1 MPIPDYEQVKLP
13 ALEFLSDGQ
22 PRRLREIYDE
32 VGDNFGLTPEERA
45 ELLPSGSQLR
55 WNNRVNW
62 ACYDLYKAGIL
73 DRPKRGHYQITDF
86 GRKILAQKPANLDR
100 TFLRQFPHFLEWDKG
115 TAKTPDTKS
124 TPVEHESSP
133 SQTANERLEA
143 AFEEMQSA
151 LKQDLLDIVR
161 KMDPY
166 AFEQLVV
173 DLLVAMGYGGSRA
186 EAARVTQRSGDEGI
200 DGVIKEDRLGLETIY
215 LQAKRWQN
223 AVGRKELQAF
233 VGALHG
239 QGASKGVFITS
250 GEFAHTASEYVEKIS
265 QKGQKVVL
273 IDGVKMAALMIE
285 HDVGVSSIKTYA
297 LKRVDSDYFESE

>member
-1 MPIPDYEQVKLP
+1 MPIPDFEKVKLP
-13 ALEFLSDGQ
+13 ALNLLGDGRMRQLREVYNALSD
-22 PRRLREIYDE
+22 LFSI
-32 VGDNFGLTPEERA
+32 TPEERA
-45 ELLPSGSQLR
+45 ELLPSGTQLR

-62 ACYDLYKAGIL
+62 ACYDLYKAGLL
-73 DRPKRGHYQITDF
+73 DRPKRGHY
-86 GRKILAQKPANLDR
+86 KINDLGQKVLGDKPANLDR
-100 TFLRQFPHFLEWDKG
+100 AFLRQFTGFLAWDKG
-115 TAKTPDTKS
+115 VATTQGNPPATTYPEPS
-124 TPVEHESSP
+124 T
-133 SQTANERLEA
+133 QTANERLEA

-186 EAARVTQRSGDEGI
+186 EAAQVTQRSADEGI

-215 LQAKRWQN
+215 LQAKRWQS

-233 VGALHG
+233 VGALAG

-250 GEFAHTASEYVEKIS
+250 GEFATTANEYVERIS
-265 QKGQKVVL
+265 RKGQKVVL
-273 IDGVKMAALMIE
+273 IDGDRMASLMIE
-285 HDVGVSSIKTYA
+285 HGVGVSPIKTYA

>member
-1 MPIPDYEQVKLP
+1 MPIPDFEKVKLP
-13 ALEFLSDGQ
+13 ALNLLGDGRVRPLREVYNALSD
-22 PRRLREIYDE
+22 LFSI
-32 VGDNFGLTPEERA
+32 TPEERA
-45 ELLPSGSQLR
+45 ELLPSGTQLR

-62 ACYDLYKAGIL
+62 ACYDLYKAGLL
-73 DRPKRGHYQITDF
+73 DRPKRGHYKINDL
-86 GRKILAQKPANLDR
+86 GRKVLGDKPANLDR
-100 TFLRQFPHFLEWDKG
+100 AFLRQFAGFQAWDKG
-115 TAKTPDTKS
+115 VATTEGTAPATTDPEPS
-124 TPVEHESSP
+124 T
-133 SQTANERLEA
+133 QTANERLEA

-186 EAARVTQRSGDEGI
+186 EAAQVTQRSADEGI

-215 LQAKRWQN
+215 LQAKRWQS

-233 VGALHG
+233 VGALAG

-250 GEFAHTASEYVEKIS
+250 GEFATTANEYVERIS
-265 QKGQKVVL
+265 RKGQKVVL
-273 IDGVKMAALMIE
+273 IDGDRMASLMIE
-285 HDVGVSSIKTYA
+285 HGVGVSPIKTYA

>member
-1 MPIPDYEQVKLP
+1 MPIPDYEKVKLP
-13 ALEFLSDGQ
+13 ALEYLSDGQ
-22 PRRLREIYDE
+22 LRRLREIYDALAAI
-32 VGDNFGLTPEERA
+32 FSLTPEDRA
-45 ELLPSGSQLR
+45 EMLPGGTQLR

-62 ACYDLYKAGIL
+62 ACYDLFKAGIL
-73 DRPKRGHYQITDF
+73 NRPKRGHYQINEV
-86 GRKILAQKPANLDR
+86 GQKILAQKPAALDR
-100 TFLRQFPHFLEWDKG
+100 SFLRQIPAFRDWESKATSPADI
-115 TAKTPDTKS
+115 S
-124 TPVEHESSP
+124 TPQDKQEAP
-133 SQTANERLEA
+133 TQTATERLEA
-143 AFEEMQSA
+143 AFEEMQAA
-151 LKQDLLDIVR
+151 LKLDLLELVK

-186 EAARVTQRSGDEGI
+186 EAAQVTQRSGDEGI

-233 VGALHG
+233 VGALAG

-250 GEFAHTASEYVEKIS
+250 GEFANTARDYVDAIS

-273 IDGVKMAALMIE
+273 IDGDRMAALMIE
-285 HDVGVSSIKTYA
+285 HNVGVSAVKTYA

>member
-1 MPIPDYEQVKLP
+1 MPIPDYEKVKLP
-13 ALEFLSDGQ
+13 ALSLLSDG
-22 PRRLREIYDE
+22 RLRPLRE
-32 VGDNFGLTPEERA
+32 VYNALSESFGITPEERA
-45 ELLPSGSQLR
+45 ELLPSGTQLR

-73 DRPKRGHYQITDF
+73 ERPKRGHYKISDL
-86 GRKILAQKPANLDR
+86 GRKILAQNPANLDR
-100 TFLRQFPHFLEWDKG
+100 AYLRQFPHFLEWDKG
-115 TAKTPDTKS
+115 IAKTAGTKPPS
-124 TPVEHESSP
+124 GEHEP
-133 SQTANERLEA
+133 STQTANERLES

-151 LKQDLLDIVR
+151 LKQDLLDLVR

-186 EAARVTQRSGDEGI
+186 EAAQVTQRSGDEGI

-250 GEFAHTASEYVEKIS
+250 GEFANTASEYVEKIS

-273 IDGVKMAALMIE
+273 IDGNKMAALMIE
-285 HDVGVSSIKTYA
+285 HGVGVSPIKTYA

>member
-1 MPIPDYEQVKLP
+1 MPIPDYEKVKLP
-13 ALEFLSDGQ
+13 ALNLLSDGHMR
-22 PRRLREIYDE
+22 PLREVYNALSDLFSI
-32 VGDNFGLTPEERA
+32 TPEERA
-45 ELLPSGSQLR
+45 ELLPSGTQLR

-62 ACYDLYKAGIL
+62 ACYDLYKAGLL
-73 DRPKRGHYQITDF
+73 DRPKRGHYKINDL
-86 GRKILAQKPANLDR
+86 GRKVLGDKPANLDR
-100 TFLRQFPHFLEWDKG
+100 AFLRQFAGFLAWDKG
-115 TAKTPDTKS
+115 ASTTEGTAPDNTNPEPS
-124 TPVEHESSP
+124 T
-133 SQTANERLEA
+133 QTANERLEA

-186 EAARVTQRSGDEGI
+186 EAAQVTQRSADEGI

-215 LQAKRWQN
+215 LQAKRWQS

-233 VGALHG
+233 VGALAG

-250 GEFAHTASEYVEKIS
+250 GEFATTANEYVEKIS

-273 IDGVKMAALMIE
+273 IDGDRMASLMIE
-285 HDVGVSSIKTYA
+285 HGVGVSPIKTYA

>member
-1 MPIPDYEQVKLP
+1 MPIPDFEKVKPP
-13 ALEFLSDGQ
+13 ALKLLGDGLMRPLREVYNALSD
-22 PRRLREIYDE
+22 LFSI
-32 VGDNFGLTPEERA
+32 TPEERA
-45 ELLPSGSQLR
+45 ELLPSGTQLR

-62 ACYDLYKAGIL
+62 ACYDLYKAGLL
-73 DRPKRGHYQITDF
+73 DRPKRGHY
-86 GRKILAQKPANLDR
+86 KINDLGLKVLGDKPANLDR
-100 TFLRQFPHFLEWDKG
+100 AFLRQFAGFQAWDKG
-115 TAKTPDTKS
+115 VATTEGTAPAIIDTEPS
-124 TPVEHESSP
+124 T
-133 SQTANERLEA
+133 QTANERLEA

-186 EAARVTQRSGDEGI
+186 EAAQVTQRSADEGI

-215 LQAKRWQN
+215 LQAKRWQS

-233 VGALHG
+233 VGALAG

-250 GEFAHTASEYVEKIS
+250 GEFANTANEYVEKIS

-273 IDGVKMAALMIE
+273 IDGDRMASLMIE
-285 HDVGVSSIKTYA
+285 HGVGVSPIKTYA